1 MDTKIIIETVCPH
14 CGSKMSLKI
23 SKVPFS
29 HTLKCPVPSCT
40 KPFMLKVDENRQVET
55 SKLKSSDSSTT
66 TKKRDTIYRKD
77 EDLLNSKQQSS
88 NNQNANN
95 GSRGQ
100 NGNRSSED
108 NNKSEESRSTRRYR
122 RSEDNGHD
130 GYQSHDKPQY
140 DWDDDSRLDRD
151 NKRKHK
157 RERLLRNVYLTRV
170 RFFGLKKDRYQ
181 LFEGTTIIGRYDE
194 EEQSDIAIQGDDTM
208 SRRSVSITISDEGY
222 GLEYTLKVLNATNKV
237 QVNNQTL
244 RERETIALESGDTIF
259 MGSTKFLFEI
269 E

>member
-1 MDTKIIIETVCPH
+1 
-14 CGSKMSLKI
+14 
-23 SKVPFS
+23 
-29 HTLKCPVPSCT
+29 
-40 KPFMLKVDENRQVET
+40 MLKVDENRQVET

-100 NGNRSSED
+100 NGNGSSED

-122 RSEDNGHD
+122 RIDNN

>member
-23 SKVPFS
+23 YKVPFS

-100 NGNRSSED
+100 NGNGSSED
-108 NNKSEESRSTRRYR
+108 NNKSEESRRTRHYR
-122 RSEDNGHD
+122 RSDNNGHD

-157 RERLLRNVYLTRV
+157 R
-170 RFFGLKKDRYQ
+170 
-181 LFEGTTIIGRYDE
+181 
-194 EEQSDIAIQGDDTM
+194 
-208 SRRSVSITISDEGY
+208 
-222 GLEYTLKVLNATNKV
+222 
-237 QVNNQTL
+237 
-244 RERETIALESGDTIF
+244 
-259 MGSTKFLFEI
+259 
-269 E
+269 